1 MIGYSKKNRESAF
14 DQKKKK
20 PGLKFKPKLALTGA
34 QPTVL
39 GSVIYNTLKPLTFS
53 SQFVQ

>member
-20 PGLKFKPKLALTGA
+20 PGLKFNPKLALTGA

-39 GSVIYNTLKPLTFS
+39 GSVIQHTQTPYLF
-53 SQFVQ
+53 